1 MAVASKNA
9 LFAHLFFFTV
19 EVLDREIKAA

>member
-1 MAVASKNA
+1 MVVASKNA
-9 LFAHLFFFTV
+9 LFAHLFSFTV